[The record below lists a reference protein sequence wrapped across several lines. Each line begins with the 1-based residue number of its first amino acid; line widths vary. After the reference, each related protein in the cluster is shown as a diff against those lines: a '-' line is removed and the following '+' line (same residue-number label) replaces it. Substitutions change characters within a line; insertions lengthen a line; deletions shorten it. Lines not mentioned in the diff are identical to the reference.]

1 MRIEVVGRNL
11 EVTAAIREHAASKAA
26 KLSKYFDGIQLITL
40 RVSKEDH
47 QHHGK
52 FGVELVID
60 VEKHEDFVSKDV
72 GEDLYAVIDAVMQK
86 GSRQVSEF
94 KEKLKKGKR

>member
-11 EVTAAIREHAASKAA
+11 EVTPAIREHAAGKAA
-26 KLSKYFDGIQLITL
+26 KLSKFFDGIQLITL

-47 QHHGK
+47 HLHGK

-60 VEKHEDFVSKDV
+60 VEKHEDFISHET
-72 GEDLYAVIDAVMQK
+72 GEDLYAVIDAVLQK

-94 KEKLKKGKR
+94 KEKLKNGKR